1 MKRGQQMNYQAI
13 LNKTQKKLEDIQLA
27 LNESCIV
34 AITDSA
40 GVIQFANDKF
50 CEISK
55 YSREELIGSNQSIV
69 NSGHHSKAFMKE
81 FWQTIGSGMVWRGEF
96 RNKAKDGTLYWV
108 NTTVVPFLYENGKPY
123 QYIAIRQDI
132 TKRKEYEENMKL
144 MAYYDPLTSLPNRN
158 LLTKWFSELPHKNRE
173 TLAVLFIDFDRFKSI
188 NDNFGHITGDLL
200 LKEVAKR
207 LSNCLRKTD
216 FVSRQGG
223 DEFIAIL
230 NDIEEKEE
238 VVTIVNKISKQLS
251 LPYEIKNDQ
260 LFTSS
265 SIGISMSSVHGDQCD
280 CHDFIETLITQ
291 ADNAMYLAKKQGGN
305 TYCFSTPALNSE
317 RERFYKMEYEL
328 KQALEKEQ
336 FSVVYQ
342 PLFNLSTQNIVGAEA
357 LLRWKNPRIGNVS
370 PAEFI
375 PVLEELGYIIPVGE
389 WVLKTVCTQMVE
401 WQRQGFM
408 LSRVAINVSPVQF
421 RHKDF
426 VCNLESILKE
436 TGLDSNLLEL
446 EITEGTILNIVDAT
460 RILSDLKKL
469 GVKVS
474 IDDFGT
480 GYSSLSYLKK
490 LPIDTLKIDK
500 SFIDDLDTDGEI
512 IVNTIIHMGKNLNF
526 NVLAEGIETE
536 DQLDYLK
543 LQECHE
549 GQGYYFSKPLAGKEL
564 FKLNPALVYEVI

>member
-1 MKRGQQMNYQAI
+1 MNYQAI
-13 LNKTQKKLEDIQLA
+13 LNKTQKKLQDIQLA

-34 AITDSA
+34 AITDSD
-40 GVIQFANDKF
+40 GIIQFANDKL

-55 YSREELIGSNQSIV
+55 YSREELIGSNHSIV
-69 NSGHHSKAFMKE
+69 NSGHHSKEFMSD
-81 FWQTIGSGMVWRGEF
+81 FWQTISSGKVWRGEF

-108 NTTVVPFLYENGKPY
+108 NTTVVPFLNESGKPY

-158 LLTKWFSELPHKNRE
+158 LLTKWFSELTHKNRE
-173 TLAVLFIDFDRFKSI
+173 TLAVLFIDLDRFKSI
-188 NDNFGHITGDLL
+188 NDNFGHLTGDLL
-200 LKEVAKR
+200 LKEVSKR
-207 LSNCLRKTD
+207 LSNCVRKTD

-223 DEFIAIL
+223 DEFIVIL
-230 NDIEEKEE
+230 NDIEKKED
-238 VVTIVNKISKQLS
+238 VITLVKKISKQLA

-280 CHDFIETLITQ
+280 CHSLIETLITQ
-291 ADNAMYLAKKQGGN
+291 ADNAMYQAKKQGGN
-305 TYCFSTPALNSE
+305 TFCFSTPALNSE

-328 KQALEKEQ
+328 KQALQTEQ

-342 PLFNLSTQNIVGAEA
+342 PLFNLGTQNIVGAEA
-357 LLRWKNPRIGNVS
+357 LLRWENPRMGSVS

-389 WVLKTVCTQMVE
+389 WVIRTVCNQMVE
-401 WQRQGFM
+401 WKRQGFI
-408 LSRVAINVSPVQF
+408 LDRVAVNVSPVQF

-426 VCNLESILKE
+426 VLVLESVLKE
-436 TGLDSNLLEL
+436 TGLDPSLLEL

-460 RILSDLKKL
+460 RILSDLKEL

-549 GQGYYFSKPLAGKEL
+549 GQGYYFSKPVDSKDLL
-564 FKLNPALVYEVI
+564 RLNNSVVYELV